1 MSTSVYTYPIDLF
14 HSLDIGSYTLP
25 HETVQHILQLTT
37 QVSAPTYQTTPV
49 FPKKNY
55 QKRKPKQNQQISNED
70 WGAIRNFKTTEIN
83 NTPNYI
89 SECLN
94 KVRLS
99 LNKLAKKTYNTEKE
113 EMFNTIGL
121 LIDHEESNN
130 DTMITVGQSIF
141 DIASSNTFY
150 SAIYSN
156 LYKDLTEKHTIFST
170 ILEQNLNKMKIIY
183 NVIEWADS
191 NGDYTVYCDVNDKN
205 DKRLAL
211 SLFFSNLAKIEL
223 IPMESINEIILCLQN
238 KIDEQKDCDC
248 KENVIYEITKN
259 LHIILT
265 NIHESLRNYE
275 NGEVFESVFEKI
287 TEISN
292 MSNSQHKSISNKII
306 FENLDMVEEFS

>member
-1 MSTSVYTYPIDLF
+1 
-14 HSLDIGSYTLP
+14 
-25 HETVQHILQLTT
+25 
-37 QVSAPTYQTTPV
+37 
-49 FPKKNY
+49 
-55 QKRKPKQNQQISNED
+55 
-70 WGAIRNFKTTEIN
+70 
-83 NTPNYI
+83 
-89 SECLN
+89 
-94 KVRLS
+94 
-99 LNKLAKKTYNTEKE
+99 
-113 EMFNTIGL
+113 
-121 LIDHEESNN
+121 
-130 DTMITVGQSIF
+130 
-141 DIASSNTFY
+141 
-150 SAIYSN
+150 
-156 LYKDLTEKHTIFST
+156 
-170 ILEQNLNKMKIIY
+170 MKIIY

>member
-83 NTPNYI
+83 NTQNYI

-275 NGEVFESVFEKI
+275 NGEVFESVFEKLLRYQTCPI
-287 TEISN
+287 L
-292 MSNSQHKSISNKII
+292 SIKVSVIK
-306 FENLDMVEEFS
+306 